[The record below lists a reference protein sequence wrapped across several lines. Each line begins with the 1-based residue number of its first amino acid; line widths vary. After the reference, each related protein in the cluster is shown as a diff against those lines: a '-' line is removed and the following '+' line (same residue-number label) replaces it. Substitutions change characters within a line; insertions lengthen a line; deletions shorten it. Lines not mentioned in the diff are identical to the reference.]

1 MRDACIVNS
10 CNVDSETF
18 SSATVCGNQ
27 FKTADTFV
35 TGCTVCCLQAVPQLF
50 VGTLHRLENAVE
62 VLASEITRAFKQQ
75 GRALPPWRTHR
86 SMLSK

>member
-1 MRDACIVNS
+1 M
-10 CNVDSETF
+10 
-18 SSATVCGNQ
+18 
-27 FKTADTFV
+27 
-35 TGCTVCCLQAVPQLF
+35 QAVPQLF